1 MRLFFMS
8 AALAAAA
15 HARMLPAPPE
25 SSAPP
30 TSSRKR
36 SGGGLPVVA
45 GVSAVLLG
53 GAAAAMPAVRR
64 SVVNAVRKLLDG
76 DDPLADLGPD
86 DMMAGAGPANAEA
99 EPASQPIRN
108 AAQADLGNG
117 EQFTL
122 TPEKLSAIAELNSKL
137 KAIAP
142 LLASVP
148 VFTAAVG
155 NGTSPL
161 TVPTEDGQKLCYFF
175 TERVDAEAFL
185 SAVQENTKLELK
197 ATIIGVSL
205 ADIIAAYTTPEAQA
219 ARETFVIIPTMAEVA
234 AARHIMRASGKAE
247 AEQPALGPG
256 NGLVPVFWCEALA
269 VQTASGKQRK
279 VLFLRLQDLR
289 QMWEG
294 LSDAR
299 KEQGEVDAMPEGPTV
314 QVSDL
319 QTMADLL
326 VASNKTD
333 DVMFLPSSNALKN
346 ARASQARPRGGG
358 GAGHSAGPTSAT
370 GADESAAAA
379 DAAAEDDAGADASDN
394 RSDDGASE
402 MGVDGFEGDEE
413 DGTTL

>member
-1 MRLFFMS
+1 M
-8 AALAAAA
+8 
-15 HARMLPAPPE
+15 
-25 SSAPP
+25 
-30 TSSRKR
+30 
-36 SGGGLPVVA
+36 
-45 GVSAVLLG
+45 LLG

-137 KAIAP
+137 KAVAP

-197 ATIIGVSL
+197 ATIIGVAL

-379 DAAAEDDAGADASDN
+379 AKDDAGADASDN